1 MREKKLCHG
10 VPTSSHNSP
19 TPTVG
24 GEAITVPHAQVTG
37 ATYWSTR
44 RDEHTAF
51 TQQLCP
57 LAFPP
62 SHRCSVEPLV
72 FTPDTDGHVWVYFV
86 PNTTTVGPLGA
97 VLGIEGDYML
107 ELLHTPPRAC
117 GYCCMLV
124 LQFICTFWWRI
135 CAFFPCHASEQNIT
149 CSFVKS
155 RVKVFVFSVSSSFS
169 SVFFLEGATFG

>member
-1 MREKKLCHG
+1 MWCNVVVREKKLCHE

-149 CSFVKS
+149 CSFV
-155 RVKVFVFSVSSSFS
+155 
-169 SVFFLEGATFG
+169 